1 MTKKLIIQLLTITT
15 LSACSTT
22 IPAWVDNG
30 SLTQY
35 PEPKYVS
42 AVGCSTTDP
51 EAEKVA
57 LSALARRIEVTVTN
71 NTSRDTVAINNFMK
85 TTSTRSIDTNSEI
98 QLDGAFTAKTW
109 HSQKE
114 TCVLEVIDRNKALLT
129 SKLDIEQAMKQL
141 KTINYNKDPLK
152 ALKLALLEQ
161 QLSKKAHAA
170 EATENA
176 LNPAS
181 RIFHHLDTTKED
193 KKALYIIKHS
203 TFSVETND
211 HPLGVYVMEKLQE
224 MGLHATVKDPKFI
237 VEINTE
243 KRLTG
248 SAFDNYI
255 HVFYTAEIRLERPDG
270 RLYKKKDRSNR
281 VDDTSVQYIYED
293 ANQDIEKN
301 LIDKFCE
308 KILM

>member
-1 MTKKLIIQLLTITT
+1 MTKKLIISLLALIA

-22 IPAWVDNG
+22 TPAWVDNG

-42 AVGCSTTDP
+42 SVGCSATDP
-51 EAEKVA
+51 EAEKLA
-57 LSALARRIEVTVTN
+57 LAALARRIEVTVTN
-71 NTSRDTVAINNFMK
+71 NTSRDTVTVGNLMK
-85 TTSTRSIDTNSEI
+85 TASTRAIDTNTEI

-114 TCVLEVIDRNKALLT
+114 TCVLEVINRRRALLT
-129 SKLDIEQAMKQL
+129 SKLDIQQALKQL
-141 KTINYNKDPLK
+141 KTITYNKDPLR

-170 EATENA
+170 EATEAA

-181 RIFHHLDTTKED
+181 RIFHRLDTTKED

-224 MGLHATVKDPKFI
+224 MGLHVTATNPKFI

-243 KRLTG
+243 KRLAG

-270 RLYKKKDRSNR
+270 KLYKKKDRSNR

>member
-1 MTKKLIIQLLTITT
+1 MTKKLIIQLLALTTI
-15 LSACSTT
+15 SACSTT
-22 IPAWVDNG
+22 PAWVDNG

-42 AVGCSTTDP
+42 AVGCSDTDP

-57 LSALARRIEVTVTN
+57 LAALARRIEVTVTN
-71 NTSRDTVAINNFMK
+71 NTSRDTVTVGNLMNTASTRDID
-85 TTSTRSIDTNSEI
+85 TSTEI
-98 QLDGAFTAKTW
+98 QLDGAFIAKTW

-129 SKLDIEQAMKQL
+129 SKLDIEQARKQL
-141 KTINYNKDPLK
+141 KEINYNQNPLR

-176 LNPAS
+176 LNPAN
-181 RIFHHLDTTKED
+181 RLFHRLDTTKED

-203 TFSVETND
+203 TFAVDTND
-211 HPLGVYVMEKLQE
+211 HALGVYTMEKLRD
-224 MGLHATVKDPKFI
+224 MGLTISYKNPKFI
-237 VEINTE
+237 VWINDE
-243 KRLTG
+243 KRMTG

-255 HVFYTAEIRLERPDG
+255 HIFYTAEIRLERPDG
-270 RLYKKKDRSNR
+270 RPYKKAERGNR

-293 ANQDIEKN
+293 ANKDIEKN
-301 LIDKFCE
+301 LINKFCE
-308 KILM
+308 NILM